1 MGGSSSKQDIV
12 AKLEELDKKELDL
25 NLKLKGMQ
33 EELNGMVP
41 KNEQI
46 KTNSDLTPNSRINH
60 DYFST
65 EKVKPGVPLKTGK
78 KILYFNVL
86 WFCSY
91 HFFCSS
97 GMLLRRSISDNYKL
111 CE

>member
-41 KNEQI
+41 QNERI
-46 KTNSDLTPNSRINH
+46 KVNQDLTPNSRINH

-65 EKVKPGVPLKTGK
+65 EKRAKSVGK
-78 KILYFNVL
+78 KKKKGK
-86 WFCSY
+86 
-91 HFFCSS
+91 S
-97 GMLLRRSISDNYKL
+97 GKSGKSKSKKEKNKS
-111 CE
+111 EKKKKKQV

>member
-60 DYFST
+60 DYTST
-65 EKVKPGVPLKTGK
+65 EPRAKSVGNKKKKGK
-78 KILYFNVL
+78 KGK
-86 WFCSY
+86 SK
-91 HFFCSS
+91 SKTEKS
-97 GMLLRRSISDNYKL
+97 KSAKKKKKK
-111 CE
+111 

>member
-41 KNEQI
+41 QNERI
-46 KTNSDLTPNSRINH
+46 KVNQDLTPNSTINH
-60 DYFST
+60 DYSAT
-65 EKVKPGVPLKTGK
+65 VPRSKSVGTKKKKGK
-78 KILYFNVL
+78 KGKGK
-86 WFCSY
+86 SKKDK
-91 HFFCSS
+91 SE
-97 GMLLRRSISDNYKL
+97 KKKKK
-111 CE
+111 

>member
-41 KNEQI
+41 KHEQI

-65 EKVKPGVPLKTGK
+65 EKRAKSVGK
-78 KILYFNVL
+78 KKKKGK
-86 WFCSY
+86 SEK
-91 HFFCSS
+91 S
-97 GMLLRRSISDNYKL
+97 GKSKSKK
-111 CE
+111 EKTKSEKKKKKQV